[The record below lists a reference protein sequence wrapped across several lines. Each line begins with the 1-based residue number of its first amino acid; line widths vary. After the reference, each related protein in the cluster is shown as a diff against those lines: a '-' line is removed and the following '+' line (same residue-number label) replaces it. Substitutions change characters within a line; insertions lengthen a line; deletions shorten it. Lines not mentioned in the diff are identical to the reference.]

1 MAIADVP
8 TAPLPVGRGDWI
20 RCLTTLSSAFR
31 AAATSHGILQKYV
44 ANFLGFAHTFE

>member
-44 ANFLGFAHTFE
+44 ADFLEFEHMFE